1 MRKKFT
7 IVVCVLVLILAAVL
21 LWPTAGYDIVRV
33 HRSLRE
39 LKTPYQSVTTGFY
52 LDGGSIGITI
62 VDRDSRRLE
71 LALPVSAEHGKS
83 YPRLFA
89 GAKHISKTGAVEIA
103 FSDDTRQM
111 LISVLEQ
118 YGRPTDG
125 SDIALVE
132 LRGWPRDYARIGS
145 RAASRYCQSL
155 WK

>member
-1 MRKKFT
+1 MQKKLII
-7 IVVCVLVLILAAVL
+7 IVCGLVLALVAVL
-21 LWPTAGYDIVRV
+21 LWPRADYDIARV
-33 HRSLRE
+33 HPSLRE
-39 LKTPYQSVTTGFY
+39 LTTPYQFVSTGY
-52 LDGGSIGITI
+52 DLDGGSIGITI

-118 YGRPTDG
+118 HGQPTDS

-145 RAASRYCQSL
+145 RAAARYCQSL
-155 WK
+155 GK